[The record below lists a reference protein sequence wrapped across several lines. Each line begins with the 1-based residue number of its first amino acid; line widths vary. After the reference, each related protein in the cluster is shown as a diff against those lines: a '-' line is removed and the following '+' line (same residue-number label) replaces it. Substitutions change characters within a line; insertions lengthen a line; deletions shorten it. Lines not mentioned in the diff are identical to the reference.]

1 MIEILPEHSAEFVRQ
16 LGPEPDELLIEMDE
30 YAADH
35 DAEKFSG
42 EESFPHVGPEV
53 GGWLQWLAGL
63 VEARRVFEFGS
74 GFGYSAY
81 WFARALPHD
90 GEIVLTDLDETELQQ
105 AQAFLDRGGV
115 GERARY
121 EPGNALETIERY
133 DGPFDVVL
141 LDHRNDQYPEAFEAV
156 REKVAPGGLLVADN
170 VMTAVIV
177 EFEQLARAFDGG
189 EPPTRA
195 NDHTKGIYDYL
206 TAVQEAPEFETGI
219 LPVGG
224 GIAVSY
230 RRRTDGR
237 NRHATE
243 QTGRRTNRQTERSD

>member
-1 MIEILPEHSAEFVRQ
+1 MIDILPEHSAGFVRQ
-16 LGPEPDELLIEMDE
+16 LGPEPDDLLVEMDE

-35 DAEKFSG
+35 DAEKFAG
-42 EESFPHVGPEV
+42 EKRFPHVGPEV

-63 VEARRVFEFGS
+63 VSARRVFEFGS

-81 WFARALPHD
+81 WFARALPDD
-90 GEIVLTDLDETELQQ
+90 GEIVLTDLDEGELSQ
-105 AQAFLDRGGV
+105 ARDFLDRGGV
-115 GERARY
+115 GELARY
-121 EPGNALETIERY
+121 EHGDALETIDRY

-156 REKVAPGGLLVADN
+156 RKKVAPGGLLVADN
-170 VMTAVIV
+170 VMTAVII
-177 EFEQLARAFDGG
+177 EFEQLARAFDEG

-195 NDHTKGIYDYL
+195 NEHTNGIYEYL
-206 TAVQEAPEFETGI
+206 TAVQEAPEFETAV

-230 RRRTDGR
+230 RRHRDGR
-237 NRHATE
+237 SRPATDSAVG
-243 QTGRRTNRQTERSD
+243 QTNNQTERSD